1 MAVSLKICGVTSR
14 HDAELCRAAGVNAV
28 GLNFWSGS
36 RRFIS
41 PRDAVDI
48 ADAARDDSRIV
59 GVFVDASPQ
68 QVADVAKMV
77 GLDAIQ
83 LHGDVEPTR
92 YAALGLPWIWV
103 IRNAADP
110 TTLRIPE
117 PAPDW
122 VLLDAPTPH
131 YGGQGLVA
139 DWGWAASVVAALAPL
154 PVWLAGGLH
163 PSNAQAAIT
172 AVSPAGLDIASGAE
186 VAGTVPPVKDPAAV
200 SALVSVC
207 NAANCVTTS
216 SR

>member
-14 HDAELCRAAGVNAV
+14 HDAELCRAAGVSAV

-36 RRFIS
+36 KRFIS
-41 PRDAVDI
+41 PRDAVDV
-48 ADAARDDSRIV
+48 ADAARGENRLV
-59 GVFVDASPQ
+59 GVFVDASPL
-68 QVADVAKMV
+68 QVADVAKTV
-77 GLDAIQ
+77 GLDAVQ
-83 LHGDVEPTR
+83 LHGDADPTP

-110 TTLRIPE
+110 TTLRLPE

-131 YGGQGLVA
+131 YGGQGVVA
-139 DWGWAASVVAALAPL
+139 DWRWAAAVVEALSPL

-163 PSNAQAAIT
+163 PDNAHAAIT
-172 AVSPAGLDIASGAE
+172 TVRPAGLDIASGAE
-186 VAGTVPPVKDPAAV
+186 LAGTMPPAKDPAAV